1 VTSDSPRA
9 VGWIGLGEMG
19 VPMSVNLV
27 RAGHVVIGYDLNPD
41 ALAAAAGGGVRP
53 AESLAGL
60 VADADVLIT
69 MVRTG
74 AQTEA
79 LLFGEGGL
87 VALGARDRDVIVM
100 STMDPETI
108 ERLAE
113 AGAEAGLTLIDAPV
127 SGGVRGAEAATL
139 SIMASGPPD
148 ALDRAAPVLEVLGAQ
163 IHRVG
168 DRVGA
173 GQAAKLANQ
182 VMMAAAIAGSYEG
195 LALARSYGVADEK
208 VIAAVGGGTGASWPL
223 AHWDWMRSLWEDYE
237 PDNAL
242 DILEKDLRAVLAAIA
257 GRDVE
262 MPVTDAVGAR
272 LMDLWA
278 RARSE

>member
-27 RAGHVVIGYDLNPD
+27 RAGHVVIGDDLNPD

>member
-27 RAGHVVIGYDLNPD
+27 RAGHAVTGYDLNPD

-79 LLFGEGGL
+79 LLFGDGGL

-113 AGAEAGLTLIDAPV
+113 AGAEAGLTLVDAPV

-139 SIMASGPPD
+139 SIMASGPPE

-182 VMMAAAIAGSYEG
+182 VMMAVAIAGSYEG